1 MNDVTKKMLT
11 RFQLGGLILG
21 LLSLGA
27 IVGLGFLQGLDAM
40 FESYLLGFLI
50 WTGLSLGCLIFLYVQ
65 HLAGG
70 SWGALVR
77 RPLEAG
83 GMTIF
88 LMAILFVPLLL
99 GLGSLYEWTNAEFL
113 AAHPIVASK
122 TLYLNIP
129 FFIGRSAFYFVVWG
143 FGAWFFFKRAQD
155 QDDNP
160 ENATKIGFKLKQM
173 GGFWI
178 AIHVMTVT
186 FAMIDWSMSLTPE
199 FFSGIYPVIYMIG
212 QAIFAV
218 CFVIFVTV
226 WMAGRSAEVDEL
238 LTSKRLQDLGN
249 FLMAFTMFWAYT
261 SFAQLIILWSN
272 NVVETNPYYLLRF
285 GNLWKGI
292 GLFLMFFG
300 FFAPFLILFSRWVKR
315 KRAALV
321 SIAVWAVIIRLTD
334 VYFFVVPEYG
344 REGLQLTLTDV
355 GAVVGIGA
363 LWLAAFAYF
372 YGSRPPLP
380 LNDPRLLPH
389 DEHAHEDAQK
399 VQYSGAGD

>member
-1 MNDVTKKMLT
+1 MNDTAKK
-11 RFQLGGLILG
+11 QLRLLQLLGAGAGVAGLGALG
-21 LLSLGA
+21 LLGWLNGWE
-27 IVGLGFLQGLDAM
+27 GLFQ
-40 FESYLLGFLI
+40 SYLLGFLI
-50 WTGLSLGCLIFLYVQ
+50 WTGLSLGCMIFLYVQ

-83 GMTIF
+83 SMTII
-88 LMAILFVPLLL
+88 LMAVLFAPLILGVTTLFP
-99 GLGSLYEWTNAEFL
+99 WANAEYL
-113 AAHPIVASK
+113 ASHPTVAAK
-122 TLYLNIP
+122 TLYLNVP
-129 FFIGRSAFYFVVWG
+129 FFLARSAGYFVIWAL
-143 FGAWFFFKRAQD
+143 GAFFFYKRAKD

-160 ENATKIGFKLKQM
+160 EKADRIGFSLKSA

-178 AIHVMTVT
+178 VVHVMTVT
-186 FAMIDWSMSLTPE
+186 FAMIDWSMSLTPV

-218 CFVIFVTV
+218 CFAIFVTV
-226 WMAGRSAEVDEL
+226 WMAGRSAKVDEL
-238 LTSKRLQDLGN
+238 LTAKRLQDLGN

-272 NVVETNPYYLLRF
+272 NVTETNPYYVLRF
-285 GNLWKGI
+285 GGLWRGL

-321 SIAVWAVIIRLTD
+321 TVAAWAVLVRLVD
-334 VYFFVVPEYG
+334 VYFFVVPDFE
-344 REGLQLTLTDV
+344 RSGLQLTLADI
-355 GAVVGIGA
+355 GAVVGIGG
-363 LWLAAFAYF
+363 LWLAVWGFF

-380 LNDPRLLPH
+380 VNDPRLDDH
-389 DEHAHEDAQK
+389 HHNHAAEPAQ